1 MEFPTEKSKPVR
13 QVKQEEAQYQTAIPG
28 QRHDLRIL
36 QSLRRIVRSIDIHS
50 RKLSMRHDVT
60 APQLITLLAIC
71 GQGPLTIAKLSKEV
85 HLSPST
91 LVGIIDRLEG
101 KKLVT
106 RQRSVADRRKVMIQV
121 TEQGK
126 KFAEDAPSPLQETL
140 AKALVDLSDLE
151 QSTIALSL
159 ERIVEL
165 MEAKELDAA
174 PILQTGAIEEKVN
187 KMEP

>member
-1 MEFPTEKSKPVR
+1 M
-13 QVKQEEAQYQTAIPG
+13 QEEQTTLQYKAAIPDERYG
-28 QRHDLRIL
+28 LRIL

-50 RKLSMRHDVT
+50 RKLSMQHDIT

-71 GQGPLTIAKLSKEV
+71 GHGPMTIADISKEV

-91 LVGIIDRLEG
+91 LVGIIDRLEA
-101 KKLVT
+101 KKLVIRERAT
-106 RQRSVADRRKVMIQV
+106 VDRRKVMINA

-126 KFAEDAPSPLQETL
+126 SFASEAPSPLQETL
-140 AKALVDLSDLE
+140 AQALADLNDLE

-174 PILQTGAIEEKVN
+174 PILSTGAIDTKN
-187 KMEP
+187 S